1 MRTRLHSFNSP
12 FFKNGY
18 KVKLLKAENCAG
30 DDAVIKLGENFN
42 IKLNKKCELIP
53 KGCVTYKGFSSAL
66 ARYKVKKDG
75 VLVKDDMTDL
85 CSKVLEATAE
95 YKEMLSVYGAP
106 NKCPVEEVGILEKK
120 IKIIMRY
127 VLVFKETICNEDKKL
142 NLSKYKSLLNIA
154 RGRISINSTVE
165 HDTVRVYIQYF

>member
-1 MRTRLHSFNSP
+1 MMLKAFIFVLLALTLL
-12 FFKNGY
+12 KTILACNGY

-30 DDAVIKLGENFN
+30 DDAVIKIGENFN

-53 KGCVTYKGFSSAL
+53 KGCVTYKAFNSAL

-95 YKEMLSVYGAP
+95 YKEMLNVYGAP
-106 NKCPVEEVGILEKK
+106 NKCPVEE
-120 IKIIMRY
+120 
-127 VLVFKETICNEDKKL
+127 ETICNEDKKL

-154 RGRISINSTVE
+154 RGRVSINSTVE
-165 HDTVRVYIQYF
+165 HDTVGLNI